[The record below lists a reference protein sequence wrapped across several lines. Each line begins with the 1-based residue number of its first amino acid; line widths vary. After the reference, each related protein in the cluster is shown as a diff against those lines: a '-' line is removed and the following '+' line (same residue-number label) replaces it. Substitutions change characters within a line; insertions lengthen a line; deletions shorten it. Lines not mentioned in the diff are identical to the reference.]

1 MSREQW
7 SWTQLPTN
15 QPFSPG
21 QINDLKIEMNR
32 RMKRLEHALEYFGSL
47 GYGVRTAGDGNT
59 TPSVSGVRILLTDN
73 SGATSITYFSNGEA
87 GQTLIVEAGDA
98 HTTVVNGSTLQL
110 LSGSNWTPASGD
122 RKQFFTVDGVTWK
135 EV

>member
-15 QPFSPG
+15 RPYSPM
-21 QINDLKIEMNR
+21 QFNDLVTELNR
-32 RMKRLEHALEYFGSL
+32 RMKRLEHALEYFGNL
-47 GYGVRTAGDGNT
+47 GYAVRTAADGNT
-59 TPSVSGVRILLTDN
+59 TPSVSGIRGLLTDN
-73 SGATSITYFSNGEA
+73 TAPTSITYFSNGEA
-87 GQTLIVEAGDA
+87 GQSLVVEAGDGN
-98 HTTVVNGSTLQL
+98 TTVVNGSTLQL